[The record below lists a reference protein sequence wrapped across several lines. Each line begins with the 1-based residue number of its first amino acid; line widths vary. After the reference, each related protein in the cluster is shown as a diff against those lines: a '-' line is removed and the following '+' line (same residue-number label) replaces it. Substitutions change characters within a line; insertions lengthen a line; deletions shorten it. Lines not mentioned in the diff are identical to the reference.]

1 MSNTFLSIVI
11 PMREGFSEHW
21 LGELLKVKG
30 DIEFI
35 LVHPPGVKPSPVND
49 PRMKQIV
56 CALRGEIIQRREHL
70 TFAMSINT

>member
-1 MSNTFLSIVI
+1 MWTS
-11 PMREGFSEHW
+11 
-21 LGELLKVKG
+21 KG

-56 CALRGEIIQRREHL
+56 CALRGEIIQLGTVTGHFSYFLYEVIRDAL
-70 TFAMSINT
+70 TGELQWQLDYDQV

>member
-56 CALRGEIIQRREHL
+56 CALRGEIAQRTNR
-70 TFAMSINT
+70 AQ

>member
-11 PMREGFSEHW
+11 PMREGFGEHW

-49 PRMKQIV
+49 PR
-56 CALRGEIIQRREHL
+56 L
-70 TFAMSINT
+70 TSSPP